1 MTKEKIYGKM
11 IVMKK
16 IVSRRCFIA
25 LIALSISLF
34 FAAAVL
40 PRADA
45 FADEESS
52 SRAVLP
58 YDELEYTALSSPRD
72 ACYISG
78 NYAVIEGQTIR
89 VFPKNGESYV
99 ISDFRSLK
107 QIKFFNENTLFAS
120 DDGSVYSFDLSGETP
135 VKTRVAGGSFFDFNN
150 DYLITVYGNKLT
162 VYNMADKSVYDD
174 SVEIANDV
182 YPIAI
187 NSNNEIFYHSGSSY
201 IKMFKYE
208 IRTKQNAEHAD
219 VSLAP
224 PSKMI
229 ANDLCIYF
237 VSAGGVYYL
246 PAKNAEK
253 AEKFSVPPCE
263 FDLGNVL
270 APEGLSFKGENL
282 LVTDYAQSAVQE
294 FRTDGNTLVFTG
306 FAITSGKTA
315 YNRIGKTA
323 YDVQRY
329 GNKVAVLDA
338 NKLTVINAGNGGDDF
353 DRYSEDNFVNMLMA
367 EEKRP
372 AFFALGE
379 STVLTSDNAASSIKG
394 YGEISETAEPVSI
407 SGIEN
412 TIKSV
417 CYQSGYYYVLST
429 DSLSSYVY
437 KISEKGFEFSGE
449 PITFYGVFSADR
461 MCADV
466 YGNVYIADANFVY
479 KNSSADRFPCAGA
492 KKIAADLAGVL
503 YGVSDGQIKY
513 YKPTG
518 SGESGEWV
526 TAADLEQTNIKSF
539 GLYFDKTD
547 VYFVTEG
554 TEFLYK
560 TDALRN
566 VAIDSATVPEN
577 FLDRTAAKA
586 SEEKT
591 ELEYYTV
598 KDGANLYY
606 ANHAGEK
613 FTFLGI
619 AEKENE
625 YILVGKAAVNDA
637 TGKTLTLYAL
647 AAQNGVVLAD
657 ASLTEKSDKN
667 FDTALQKAYTATN
680 VNLYHL
686 PIITE
691 NDAFTALI
699 NGKTLRL
706 NKGTVILPQ
715 SKTEFLGIDYYYV
728 SVTYAGESY
737 CGFIPLSFTVETLY
751 ENPDKD
757 EYTLKTVSSAKIYSD
772 EKLTEEL
779 AELENG
785 TSVRVYSIKD
795 GVAKIAYE
803 TAEGYVFGYIDAK
816 RIKDEANLAVRNILI
831 SLAVITSVCGT
842 ATYFILRKKSE

>member
-1 MTKEKIYGKM
+1 M
-11 IVMKK
+11 I
-16 IVSRRCFIA
+16 SRRFFIA

-40 PRADA
+40 PFSEA
-45 FADEESS
+45 FADDYLSS
-52 SRAVLP
+52 AVLP

-89 VFPKNGESYV
+89 IFPKNGKPYV

-135 VKTRVAGGSFFDFNN
+135 IKTRVAGGSFFDFNN

-174 SVEIANDV
+174 SVEMANDV

-187 NSNNEIFYHSGSSY
+187 NSNNEVFYHSGSSY

-219 VSLAP
+219 VSTAP

-246 PAKNAEK
+246 PAKNAQK
-253 AEKFSVPPCE
+253 AEEFSIPACE

-294 FRTDGNTLVFTG
+294 FRADGNTLVFTG
-306 FAITSGKTA
+306 FAIASGKTA

-329 GNKVAVLDA
+329 GNRVAVLDA
-338 NKLTVINAGNGGDDF
+338 NKLTVINAGGEDF
-353 DRYSEDNFVNMLMA
+353 DRYSKDNFVNMLTS

-372 AFFALGE
+372 AFFALGKNG
-379 STVLTSDNAASSIKG
+379 VLTSDNSASSVKG
-394 YGEISETAEPVSI
+394 YAEISENAEPVAITGI
-407 SGIEN
+407 SN

-437 KISEKGFEFSGE
+437 KINENGFEFSGE
-449 PITFYGVFSADR
+449 PLTFYGVFSADR

-479 KNSSADRFPCAGA
+479 KNSSADKFPCAGA
-492 KKIAADLAGVL
+492 KKIATDLAGVL
-503 YGVSDGQIKY
+503 YGVSDGRVKY
-513 YKPTG
+513 YKPSG

-526 TAADLEQTNIKSF
+526 TAAALEQTNVKSF
-539 GLYFDKTD
+539 GLYFDRTE
-547 VYFVTEG
+547 VYFITEG
-554 TEFLYK
+554 TEYLYK
-560 TDALRN
+560 TTALKN
-566 VAIDSATVPEN
+566 LAIDSAAVPEN
-577 FLDRTAAKA
+577 FLNRTAVKT

-598 KDGANLYY
+598 KEGANLYY
-606 ANHAGEK
+606 INHSGEK
-613 FTFLGI
+613 FGFLGI
-619 AEKENE
+619 AKKERE
-625 YILVGKAAVNDA
+625 YILVGKTAINDA
-637 TGKTLTLYAL
+637 TGKTLTLCAL

-657 ASLTEKSDKN
+657 SSLTEKSDK
-667 FDTALQKAYTATN
+667 TSEPAPQKAYTATN

-691 NDAFTALI
+691 NDAFTALVG
-699 NGKTLRL
+699 GKTLRFD
-706 NKGTVILPQ
+706 KGTVVLPQ
-715 SKTEFLGIDYYYV
+715 SKTEFLGIEYYYA
-728 SVTYAGESY
+728 SVTFAGESY

-751 ENPDKD
+751 ENPDKE
-757 EYTLKTVSSAKIYSD
+757 EYTIKTLSAAKIFSD

-779 AELENG
+779 AEVESG
-785 TSVRVYSIKD
+785 ASVRVYSVKD

-803 TAEGYVFGYIDAK
+803 SGNGYVFGYVDAK
-816 RIKDEANLAVRNILI
+816 KIKDEANLAVRNVLI

-842 ATYFILRKKSE
+842 ATYFILRKKND